1 MKKYLLISLLGFLFM
16 GIATG
21 CGMGNDMNEE
31 GQEMNNRNLEKVNYK
46 NDQANRDYVNNR
58 EYVNDGTMRENY
70 SLAEKAAN
78 KVASLNEV
86 KSAYVLT
93 TDQNAYVAAV
103 LEDKMNGKVSK
114 DLEKKISD
122 QVKSQ
127 NGNIDNVYISTN
139 PDFTDRMRDYANK
152 AENGKPIEGMGE
164 EMADMLKRIFPNRG

>member
-1 MKKYLLISLLGFLFM
+1 MKKYLLISLLGIMFI
-16 GIATG
+16 GTAAG
-21 CGMGNDMNEE
+21 CGMGDNMNEE

-70 SLAEKAAN
+70 SMADKEAN

-86 KSAYVLT
+86 KSAYVMT
-93 TDQNAYVAAV
+93 TDQNAYVAVA
-103 LEDKMNGKVSK
+103 LEDNMNGKVSK

-127 NGNIDNVYISTN
+127 NGNINNVYISTN

-152 AENGKPIEGMGE
+152 AENGKPIEGLGE
-164 EMADMLKRIFPNRG
+164 EIAEMLRRVFPNRG